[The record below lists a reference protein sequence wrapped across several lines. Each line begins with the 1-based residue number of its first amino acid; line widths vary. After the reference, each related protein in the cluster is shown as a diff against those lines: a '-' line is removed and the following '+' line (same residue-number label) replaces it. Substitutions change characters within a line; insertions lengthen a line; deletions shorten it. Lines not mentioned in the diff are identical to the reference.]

1 MRSAAICW
9 IMLGVGALT
18 AQQPSIPIPVRSI
31 YVKLVS
37 TNSEPLH
44 AIGFDAI
51 VEALRSKGI
60 RLAVESRFDPAA
72 VEKAADVIRDLY
84 GDEEQKVRV
93 EHTATQIPPRG
104 VEVTFEV
111 IQLCTCN

>member
-18 AQQPSIPIPVRSI
+18 AQQPSIPIRVRSI
-31 YVKLVS
+31 NVKPVS

-44 AIGFDAI
+44 AISFDAI
-51 VEALRSKGI
+51 VAALKSKGI
-60 RLAVESRFDPAA
+60 RLAVGKFDPAA
-72 VEKAADVIRDLY
+72 VGKAADAIRDLY
-84 GDEEQKVRV
+84 GDEGQKVRV
-93 EHTATQIPPRG
+93 EYTATQIPPRG